1 MNLSLVDPFI
11 LAQDIPETLI
21 ARLRSSGSAVH
32 IRFNRQ
38 GDLLAS
44 GTAKGG
50 IAIFDLETNGV
61 ARKLRGHT
69 PGRQISSLS
78 WSASGRYLLSAATDW
93 RCILWDLQD
102 GSRVRSVNLGAALWM
117 AELHPHN
124 HLQFVAVPLEGQ
136 PTLVDCTTPA
146 KPKITTLSSTPKRS
160 CYEDEPTEKDK
171 EKETKHYTS
180 VALYHPSGQ
189 YLITGTMRGFLNII
203 SLTTFETIYSM
214 RLSIKPLLQFRLS
227 PTGTSLLTN
236 SADAVIRTVR
246 LPDLSSPTFTPDT
259 LRLETQHKLQDV
271 VQRLSWNSVAF
282 SPGSDYVIAST
293 YMNHQC
299 YIWEMVHGSLVKIL
313 EGPKEELGFVE
324 WHPSRPVVAA
334 CGVESGR
341 VYVWSVNTPQRWSA
355 LAPDFAEVEEN
366 VEYVESE
373 GEFDILE
380 KGEMERRRE
389 GGEGDEVDVL
399 TVEVKEGEGKGEG
412 FGDGEKEVFRMP
424 VLLDIDASDSEDEMV
439 AVGAGQWRR
448 RSRGPEDVEEMEEVG
463 RANGNG
469 AKRRKGD

>member
-21 ARLRSSGSAVH
+21 AKLRSSGSAVH

-44 GTAKGG
+44 GTSKGG
-50 IAIFDLETNGV
+50 IAIFDLETHGV
-61 ARKLRGHT
+61 ARKFRGHT

-78 WSASGRYLLSAATDW
+78 WSASGRYLLSAAVDW

-102 GSRVRSVNLGAALWM
+102 GSRLRSVNLGAALWM
-117 AELHPHN
+117 AEMHPHN
-124 HLQFVAVPLEGQ
+124 HLQFVCVPLESQ
-136 PTLVDCTTPA
+136 PTLVDCTDPV
-146 KPKITTLSSTPKRS
+146 KPKITPLSSTPKRS
-160 CYEDEPTEKDK
+160 AYEDELTEKDK
-171 EKETKHYTS
+171 EKESKHYTS
-180 VALYHPSGQ
+180 NAIYHPSGQ
-189 YLITGTMRGFLNII
+189 FLITGTIKGWVNLI
-203 SLTTFETIYSM
+203 SLATNEIIYSM
-214 RLSIKPLLQFRLS
+214 RAAIKPIIQFRISLS
-227 PTGTSLLTN
+227 GTTLLIN

-246 LPDLSSPTFTPDT
+246 LPDFTSPSFSPDT
-259 LRLETQHKLQDV
+259 LRLEVQHKLQDV
-271 VQRLSWNSVAF
+271 VQHLSWNSVAP
-282 SPGSDYVIAST
+282 SPGADYVIAST
-293 YMNHQC
+293 YMNFTM

-324 WHPSRPVVAA
+324 WHPSRPIVAA

-341 VYVWSVNTPQRWSA
+341 IYVWSVNTPQRWSA

-366 VEYVESE
+366 VEYMESE

-380 KGEMERRRE
+380 KGEIEKRRE
-389 GGEGDEVDVL
+389 GGEGEDVDVL
-399 TVEVKEGEGKGEG
+399 TIEVKEGEGKAGEG

-439 AVGAGQWRR
+439 AIGAGQWRR
-448 RSRGPEDVEEMEEVG
+448 KSAGDQEMEEMEDGG
-463 RANGNG
+463 RMNG
-469 AKRRKGD
+469 AKRRRGD